1 MSDNKELR
9 LDLSMS
15 PRALDMLKELC
26 GRAGV
31 SKYEL
36 PAVLFPENKGFE
48 VTASVSDDQQVRF
61 SLETDGRSITL
72 IGDLLH
78 SDFFCRSVTGE
89 SFPGKS
95 FKLYFAQEQPENTA
109 VADIETKRRMDMWYD
124 YIETLRKKSEE
135 GSYLFFCRGA
145 EYKNGR
151 IEIQTYDLKEDADIK
166 GLTVGFVD
174 EKNRPTWGFGNCEHL
189 ENDILTVDFFG
200 DHIGIMKELRGG
212 IRLKAY
218 DGAADITCKR
228 MKMAIDRLLSG
239 DAVNK
244 KLSSFIFDPKKAND
258 TIGEN
263 VTLLP
268 EDLLSKNMNPE
279 QISAVEGALNASDLY
294 LIQGPPGTGK
304 TTVIAEICYQ
314 NAVRG
319 LKTLIVSQ
327 SNLAVDNAIS
337 RVMNHPDVRVLR
349 KGDISR
355 VEEEGLPFVEDN
367 VVGTWIETVAQES
380 KNTDSDIVNK
390 MQELKTARE
399 KLPDLL
405 AAAENVKDME
415 LLSREAESQLYFY
428 RNLLSEIK
436 EMRPQFLELI
446 DLAYTNGDIEYVYK
460 AKELYPADLHIPMEM
475 YNDLE
480 KRFFDVKADM
490 ELMLKSRDE
499 LAFLDEYTEYYV
511 EQFEYIRG
519 KVSKRMMENTA
530 FEGIFYYADREMVEG
545 LLDEGEDILESEP
558 TGVKKLI
565 FGHKWRQVAAIY
577 YRRAENLMI
586 SMQQRSIRLTQR
598 LFDIENDDTFK
609 DNCQAFR
616 IGLDA
621 LGEDLDNNY
630 YRIKSKCEQ
639 LYDKCTGIGK
649 ELEYSRECLRA
660 MLEDEFY
667 KGAFIKADPESISL
681 EDIEYIV
688 NKYYSMRM
696 QRYVKWRSILSDWR
710 RRITQGDRKNYASLK
725 KLYIDNANVI
735 GITCI
740 QSGTRDFD
748 ENYPSFD
755 TVIIDEASKS
765 TPPDII
771 LPMLKAKKVVLV
783 GDHKQLPPF
792 IDSTAYD
799 EVEEADRQLKEL
811 IKVSLFEELYEKS
824 DSSMRTML
832 FRQYRMH
839 RDIAAL
845 INQFYIDT
853 DAGRLESPAS
863 EYKKHGCEGTGL
875 DKHDHVLWYDIP
887 NTAQNYEGRS
897 GSSFTN
903 QSEVQVIKDV
913 LRMLESN
920 MENNGTHKSVGV
932 ITFYD
937 AQVRLLEK
945 ELIHSG
951 AYDSLGNMTLRIGSV
966 DRFQGM
972 EEDII
977 IVSFVR
983 NNEDH
988 NIGFARDCRRINVA
1002 LSRAKDLLIIVG
1014 SSENFMGSQNRDA
1027 ARMFGNIYNITSRL
1041 GGVRKPEDIPHAELH
1056 GGGHGA
1062 IEKGTVHAGHF
1073 VETAEIDASELNI
1086 LDEFIL
1092 RAAHEFSD
1100 GKLTA
1105 KGIANVL
1112 GLGSVFAENR
1122 VKCLKKR
1129 GLLENSVNFVKIS
1142 TEGEDFLSN
1151 LFNCDNF

>member
-1 MSDNKELR
+1 MPDNKELR

-36 PAVLFPENKGFE
+36 PAVLFPEEKGFE
-48 VTASVSDDQQVRF
+48 VTASVSDEQKVRF
-61 SLETDGRSITL
+61 SFEADGRNITL

-78 SDFFCRSVTGE
+78 TDFFCRSVTGE
-89 SFPGKS
+89 RFEGKN
-95 FKLYFAQEQPENTA
+95 FILHFIQDKPENTTIING
-109 VADIETKRRMDMWYD
+109 DTKRRMDMWYD
-124 YIETLRKKSEE
+124 YIESVRKKAEE
-135 GSYLFFCRGA
+135 SSYLFFCRGA

-151 IEIQTYDLKEDADIK
+151 IEIQTYDLKEDSDIK

-174 EKNRPTWGFGNCEHL
+174 EKNQPTWGFGNCEHL
-189 ENDILTVDFFG
+189 ENDILTVSLFG
-200 DHIGIMKELRGG
+200 DHINIMKELRGG

-218 DGAADITCKR
+218 DGASDITCKR

-244 KLSSFIFDPKKAND
+244 KLPDFIFDPKKAND

-349 KGDISR
+349 KGDVSR

-367 VVGTWIETVAQES
+367 VVGTWIETVARES
-380 KNTDSDIVNK
+380 KNTDSDIYAK

-405 AAAENVKDME
+405 AAAENLQE
-415 LLSREAESQLYFY
+415 LEYQNREAESQLYFY

-436 EMRPQFLELI
+436 EMRPKFLELI
-446 DLAYTNGDIEYVYK
+446 DFAYTNGDIGYVYK
-460 AKELYPADLHIPMEM
+460 AKELYPADLRIPMEM

-490 ELMLKSRDE
+490 ELMLKSREE
-499 LAFLDEYTEYYV
+499 LAFLDEYTNYYV
-511 EQFEYIRG
+511 DQFEYIRS

-530 FEGIFYYADREMVEG
+530 FEGIFYYADRKMVTE
-545 LLDEGEDILESEP
+545 LLDEGDNILDTEP
-558 TGVKKLI
+558 TGIMKL
-565 FGHKWRQVAAIY
+565 FTGHRWRQVAAIY

-586 SMQQRSIRLTQR
+586 SIQQKSIRLTQK
-598 LFDIENDDTFK
+598 LYELENDETFR
-609 DNCQAFR
+609 DNSQAFR
-616 IGLDA
+616 LGLDA

-630 YRIKSKCEQ
+630 YKVKAKCEQ
-639 LYDKCTGIGK
+639 LYDKCSGIQK
-649 ELEYSRECLRA
+649 ELEYSRECFNA

-667 KGAFIKADPESISL
+667 KGAFVKVDPSGISL

-696 QRYVKWRSILSDWR
+696 QRYAKWREILSDWR
-710 RRITQGDRKNYASLK
+710 RKIMSSDSKNYASLK

-771 LPMLKAKKVVLV
+771 LPMLKGKKVVLV

-799 EVEEADRQLKEL
+799 EIEEVDEQLKEL

-839 RDIAAL
+839 RSIAAL

-863 EYKKHGCEGTGL
+863 EFKQHGCEGVGL
-875 DKHDHVLWYDIP
+875 DKHDHVLWYDMP
-887 NTAQNYEGRS
+887 NIRDCYESRIGN
-897 GSSFTN
+897 SFTN
-903 QSEVQVIKDV
+903 YSEVQCIKRV

-920 MENNGTHKSVGV
+920 MEKNGTHKSVGV

-937 AQVRLLEK
+937 AQVRLLER
-945 ELIHSG
+945 ELINSEF
-951 AYDSLGNMTLRIGSV
+951 YRELGNITLRIGSV

-977 IVSFVR
+977 IISFVR
-983 NNEDH
+983 NNENH

-1002 LSRAKDLLIIVG
+1002 LSRAKDLLVIVG
-1014 SSENFMGSQNRDA
+1014 SSENFVKSQNSEA
-1027 ARMFGNIYNITSRL
+1027 SKMFGNIYNITSRL
-1041 GGVRKPEDIPHAELH
+1041 GGVRAPGEIPDVELQ
-1056 GGGHGA
+1056 GGGHGV
-1062 IEKGTVHAGHF
+1062 IENNTVHTGSF
-1073 VETAEIDASELNI
+1073 VESAEIGSEDLNI

-1092 RAAHEFSD
+1092 RAAYEFRD
-1100 GKLTA
+1100 GKLTS

-1112 GLGSVFAENR
+1112 GLGSVFVENR
-1122 VKCLKKR
+1122 VIYLKKR
-1129 GLLENSVNFVKIS
+1129 GMLESTVNFVKIS
-1142 TEGEDFLSN
+1142 TEGENF
-1151 LFNCDNF
+1151 LFNLYNSDKI